1 MVKIETVPSARLA
14 TTANLPWGAMER
26 PDGWRPVRAWLMTF
40 GGMVVRSSTC
50 TNDSGTQLVA
60 FCGSTLSE
68 LEISAIR
75 RSGVMAMLDGGPITE
90 FGMSLRFRT
99 DGGNFEKFSMEIE
112 SGASGGM
119 TFGGPYVRST
129 LFSFSE

>member
-1 MVKIETVPSARLA
+1 MDKTETVPSARLA
-14 TTANLPWGAMER
+14 TNASLPLGVIER
-26 PDGWRPVRAWLMTF
+26 PDGWRPVFASPTTF
-40 GGMVVRSSTC
+40 GGSAERSSTC
-50 TNDSGTQLVA
+50 INDSGTQLVA

-119 TFGGPYVRST
+119 TFGV
-129 LFSFSE
+129 